1 MDEHATWLR
10 RDQRWMYVTAM
21 LLFLLSLV
29 FAGRAYFLGH
39 IQQNWERLS
48 AEVNRGQADLIER
61 RLQGLLVSL
70 EGQSAALHAERPE
83 DLFGDADDP
92 RRRADAA
99 RRLKETVPGLRWSF
113 ELRDPAGRLRAF
125 SGEPM
130 ATTPRRLDQLP
141 DTPLPSF
148 TVIQRLPYLFIA
160 HMSAVVGST
169 GDTMG
174 SLRVGTPLS
183 TTVPINSRFLAEEG
197 YIADVGRELDLDLTF
212 HRDERN
218 AGAGGRILL
227 PFIAASDTLGWVSFH
242 GADRETYQQ
251 QIATQFDRVIGV
263 LLLVVFIVVSV
274 PLFRFYRALHPA
286 AAAVIIAAHI
296 WLIRFLLLW
305 LDFGTHLFPAP
316 LNNPAWFASTFGSGL
331 TGSPGELLLSLLALV
346 LSMMFMYRIILGSRD
361 RDVRRFLAALIFLT
375 VFGLLPFVLRGY
387 AASLR
392 SFVIDSTFNYDDIV
406 GFFERPMFL
415 LMIANAYLLSL
426 ALGFGLLG
434 MYLLA
439 KKAVAALVPA
449 GLRLPLLTGGVLLGI
464 VLLLLTTRTLLLP
477 LWAYILIG
485 IFFSIPLIL
494 RVPPIRGRSE
504 SLAAPF
510 AVTTV
515 VGSVLTIALFGH
527 FMEVKRSSEIEAI
540 AIDLSRPVDGWSQV
554 LMEQTLQ
561 YVSRSRID
569 ELPGGDKDDG
579 PDYEAAFRIWAGS
592 PLSRRQNNSA
602 ILLLDS
608 SRTLVSR
615 FAVGND
621 PFLLSVQTLSST
633 IESTEGIVQ
642 STYRWQETRGRRYL
656 RAYTDIPTGR
666 LGTLTAV
673 VVLEA
678 LDPMQ
683 MTRQSIDLLRN
694 TASNVS
700 LAPEDNFIISRF
712 RDGRVVQTT
721 DRRLERSIRL
731 PREVRS
737 AFARGEQTAWST
749 LPVEGD
755 SLESYFMAVSDPRTE
770 VLSITRGKSVLIL
783 SIYRGL
789 RIAMLFLL
797 FSGLILGTAAMFTGR
812 FRRLSRL
819 TFARKLQLAL
829 LAVAA
834 IPLLLIWISGRE
846 FVIDTTRREIEQQ
859 VVKDLDILRS
869 NLLERLPDSVA
880 VSALP
885 AFVSDQIC
893 KEIRIRSGRDL
904 NVYRGPELTAT
915 SKPELYKV
923 GLLSNRLNPQAYV
936 NIVLLGRDVHFA
948 AEQIADFSYYVG
960 YRAVRDPDGVLSAV
974 ISTPTLFQRRQMESG
989 YVRASATIFL
999 WIIIMALL
1007 VIAVSSTLARQ
1018 ISRPLKELLRA
1029 TRDITAGDLD
1039 RRVEV
1044 HGSAEIVDLMDS
1056 FNTMTTRLRQSQEEL
1071 TATERELAWKEM
1083 AKQVAHEIRN
1093 PLTPMK
1099 LAVQHLQR
1107 AWHDRADQL
1116 GDIIDKVTRTLVDQ
1130 IERLSRIS
1138 DEFSRFARM
1147 PRRSTAEVD
1156 VAATLA
1162 ESVALF
1168 HNHDDIV
1175 FHTEIDED
1183 LPPVLADRE
1192 ELARAFT
1199 NILRNAVQ
1207 AMPGGGHVTVNARRS
1222 AERVLITVTDS
1233 GSGIPPELLTRIF
1246 EPNFSTKTEGM
1257 GLGLAIVKKIID
1269 DAGGS
1274 IHIDSTPGKGTS
1286 VLITLPAAG

>member
-1 MDEHATWLR
+1 MDDRVTWLR
-10 RDQRWMYVTAM
+10 REQRWMYVTAM
-21 LLFLLSLV
+21 LLLLLSLV
-29 FAGRAYFLGH
+29 FAGREYFLRH
-39 IQQNWERLS
+39 VNQNWENLN
-48 AEVNRGQADLIER
+48 AEVNRGQAELIER
-61 RLQGLLVSL
+61 RLQDLLRAL
-70 EGQSAALHAERPE
+70 EEQSAALHAERPE
-83 DLFGDADDP
+83 DLYGGEDDP

-99 RRLKETVPGLRWSF
+99 RRLKETVPSQRWSF

-130 ATTPRRLDQLP
+130 TAAPRRSDHSP
-141 DTPLPSF
+141 GTSPSAF
-148 TVIQRLPYLFIA
+148 TVIQRLPYVFLT
-160 HMSAVVGST
+160 HTSAIVSGT
-169 GDTMG
+169 GDTLG

-183 TTVPINSRFLAEEG
+183 TTVPINRRFIAEEG
-197 YIADVGRELDLDLTF
+197 SIGDLGRELDLDLSF
-212 HRDERN
+212 HRDART
-218 AGAGGRILL
+218 AGRSLMLL
-227 PFIAASDTLGWVSFH
+227 PFSAADDTLGWVTFH
-242 GADRETYQQ
+242 TADRETYLQ
-251 QIATQFDRVIGV
+251 QIILQFDRVIGV
-263 LLLVVFIVVSV
+263 LLMAVFLVVSV
-274 PLFRFYRALHPA
+274 PVFRIYFNLHPLTA
-286 AAAVIIAAHI
+286 ALCIAVHI
-296 WLIRFLLLW
+296 WLIRYLLLF
-305 LDFGTHLFPAP
+305 LDVGTNLLPGP
-316 LNNPAWFASTFGSGL
+316 LSDPAWFASTFGGGITS
-331 TGSPGELLLSLLALV
+331 SPGELLFSLLALV
-346 LSMMFMYRIILGSRD
+346 LTMMFVYRVILGDRG
-361 RDVRRFLAALIFLT
+361 RDVRLLAALLIFVA
-375 VFGLLPFVLRGY
+375 VFALLPFVLRGY
-387 AASLR
+387 TASLR
-392 SFVIDSTFNYDDIV
+392 SFVIDSTFNYDDIA
-406 GFFERPMFL
+406 GFLERPMFL
-415 LMIANAYLLSL
+415 LMIANAFLLSL

-439 KKAVAALVPA
+439 KKAVSAIAPPR
-449 GLRLPLLTGGVLLGI
+449 LRLPLLAGGVLLGI
-464 VLLLLTTRTLLLP
+464 VLLLATTHALLLP
-477 LWAYILIG
+477 LWTYILIG
-485 IFFSIPLIL
+485 MLFCVPLVV
-494 RVPPIRGRSE
+494 RVPPIHGWSE
-504 SLAAPF
+504 SLVAPF

-569 ELPGGDKDDG
+569 ELPGGNDRDG

-712 RDGRVVQTT
+712 RDGRVIQTT

-731 PREVRS
+731 PQKVRAS
-737 AFARGEQTAWST
+737 FAGGRQTAWST

-755 SLESYFMAVSDPRTE
+755 SLDSYFMAVSDPHTE

-789 RIAMLFLL
+789 RIAMLYLL
-797 FSGLILGTAAMFTGR
+797 FSSLILVAVALLTGR

-834 IPLLLIWISGRE
+834 IPLLLIWITGRD
-846 FVIDTTRREIEQQ
+846 FVRDTTRREIEQQ
-859 VVKDLDILRS
+859 VVEDLDVLRA
-869 NLLERLPDSVA
+869 NLLERLPDSVS
-880 VSALP
+880 VTALP

-893 KEIRIRSGRDL
+893 QEIRIRSGRDI
-904 NVYRGPELTAT
+904 NVYSGPELTAT

-960 YRAVRDPDGVLSAV
+960 YRALRDPDGLLSAV
-974 ISTPTLFQRRQMESG
+974 ISTPTLFQRGQMESG

-999 WIIIMALL
+999 WITIMALL
-1007 VIAVSSTLARQ
+1007 VFAVSSTLARQ

-1029 TRDITAGDLD
+1029 TRDITAGDLN
-1039 RRVEV
+1039 RRVQV

-1071 TATERELAWKEM
+1071 AAAERELAWKEM

-1107 AWHDRADQL
+1107 AWHDGAAQL

-1130 IERLSRIS
+1130 IESLSRIS

-1147 PRRSTAEVD
+1147 PRRSTSAVD
-1156 VAATLA
+1156 VAATLT

-1168 HNHDDIV
+1168 HSHD
-1175 FHTEIDED
+1175 EIIFETQIDNN
-1183 LPPVLADRE
+1183 LPSVLTDRE

-1207 AMPGGGHVTVNARRS
+1207 AMPEGGRVQVKAGRS
-1222 AERVLITVTDS
+1222 RNTILITVADS
-1233 GSGIPPELLTRIF
+1233 GSGIPPELLSRIF

-1274 IHIDSTPGKGTS
+1274 IAIDSTPGEGTTVRIS
-1286 VLITLPAAG
+1286 LPGAE

>member
-1 MDEHATWLR
+1 MDEPATWLR
-10 RDQRWMYVTAM
+10 REQRWMYVTAM

-29 FAGRAYFLGH
+29 FAGKEYFLGH
-39 IQQNWERLS
+39 ISQNWERLGT
-48 AEVNRGQADLIER
+48 EVNDAQADLIER
-61 RLQGLLVSL
+61 RLQKLISSL
-70 EGQSAALHAERPE
+70 EEQSAALHAERPE
-83 DLFGDADDP
+83 DLYGDVRDP
-92 RRRADAA
+92 RRKAEAV

-113 ELRDPAGRLRAF
+113 ELRGPAGRLHAF

-130 ATTPRRLDQLP
+130 TTTPRRLDQLQGMRHP
-141 DTPLPSF
+141 TF
-148 TVIQRLPYLFIA
+148 TVIQRLPYLFLV
-160 HMSAVVGST
+160 HTSAVISSA
-169 GDTMG
+169 GDTLG

-183 TTVPINSRFLAEEG
+183 TTVPINRRFLTEEG
-197 YIADVGRELDLDLTF
+197 YIANLGRELDLDLSF
-212 HRDERN
+212 HRSARED
-218 AGAGGRILL
+218 GAGSRISL
-227 PFIAASDTLGWVSFH
+227 PFTAASDTLGWVRFH

-251 QIATQFDRVIGV
+251 QIATQFDRVIGA
-263 LLLVVFIVVSV
+263 LLLAVFIVVSV
-274 PLFRFYRALHPA
+274 PLFRFYFLLHPL
-286 AAAVIIAAHI
+286 AAAVSISVHI
-296 WLIRFLLLW
+296 WLIRFLLL
-305 LDFGTHLFPAP
+305 LDFGTQLLPVP
-316 LNNPAWFASTFGSGL
+316 LNNPAWFASTFGWGI

-346 LSMMFMYRIILGSRD
+346 LTMLFLYRIILTARD
-361 RDVRRFLAALIFLT
+361 RGTGRILAALIFLA
-375 VFGLLPFVLRGY
+375 VFALLPFVLRGY

-392 SFVIDSTFNYDDIV
+392 SFVIDSTFNYDDII
-406 GFFERPMFL
+406 GFLERPMFL
-415 LMIANAYLLSL
+415 LMIANAFLLSL
-426 ALGFGLLG
+426 ALGFGILG

-449 GLRLPLLTGGVLLGI
+449 RFRFPLLAGGVLLGTA
-464 VLLLLTTRTLLLP
+464 LLLLTTSALLLP
-477 LWAYILIG
+477 LWSYVLIG
-485 IFFSIPLIL
+485 ILFCVPLIL

-510 AVTTV
+510 AVTTLA
-515 VGSVLTIALFGH
+515 GSVLTIALFGH

-569 ELPGGDKDDG
+569 ELPAAEADDG
-579 PDYEAAFRIWAGS
+579 LDYEAAFRIWAGS

-731 PREVRS
+731 PREVRR
-737 AFARGEQTAWST
+737 ALARGEQTAWST

-789 RIAMLFLL
+789 RIAMLYLL
-797 FSGLILGTAAMFTGR
+797 FSGLILGAAGMLTGR

-846 FVIDTTRREIEQQ
+846 FVMDTTRREIEQQ
-859 VVKDLDILRS
+859 VVEDLDVLRS

-880 VSALP
+880 VGDLP
-885 AFVSDQIC
+885 TFVSDQVC
-893 KEIRIRSGRDL
+893 QEIRIRSGRDL

-923 GLLSNRLNPQAYV
+923 GLLSNRLNPQAYA

-974 ISTPTLFQRRQMESG
+974 ISTPTLFQRGQMESG

-999 WIIIMALL
+999 WITIMALL

-1029 TRDITAGDLD
+1029 TRDITAGDLH
-1039 RRVEV
+1039 RRVQV

-1071 TATERELAWKEM
+1071 AAAERELAWKEM

-1107 AWHDRADQL
+1107 AWHDRADRL

-1130 IERLSRIS
+1130 IESLSRIS

-1147 PRRSTAEVD
+1147 PRRSTSEVD
-1156 VAATLA
+1156 IGATLA

-1168 HNHDDIV
+1168 HSHEDVVFDTDI
-1175 FHTEIDED
+1175 EED
-1183 LPPVLADRE
+1183 LPRVLADRE
-1192 ELARAFT
+1192 ELSRAFT

-1207 AMPGGGHVTVNARRS
+1207 AMPGGGHVAVRARRG
-1222 AERVLITVTDS
+1222 ADDVVITVTDS
-1233 GSGIPPELLTRIF
+1233 GSGIPAELLPRIF

-1269 DAGGS
+1269 DAGGR
-1274 IHIDSTPGKGTS
+1274 IHIDSTPGEGTT
-1286 VLITLPAAG
+1286 VRITLPVAR

>member
-1 MDEHATWLR
+1 MDERTTWLKR
-10 RDQRWMYVTAM
+10 EQRWMYVTAM
-21 LLFLLSLV
+21 LLFLLSVV
-29 FAGRAYFLGH
+29 FAGKEYFLGH
-39 IQQNWERLS
+39 VNQNWESLH
-48 AEVNRGQADLIER
+48 AEVNRGQAELIER
-61 RLQGLLVSL
+61 RLQALLGAL
-70 EGQSAALHAERPE
+70 EEQSAALHAERPE
-83 DLFGDADDP
+83 ELFGDAVDP
-92 RRRADAA
+92 RRRAGTV
-99 RRLKETVPGLRWSF
+99 RRLKEAVPGRRWSF
-113 ELRDPAGRLRAF
+113 ELRGPAGRLRAF

-130 ATTPRRLDQLP
+130 TAAPRRLDH
-141 DTPLPSF
+141 TPGAPLSSF
-148 TVIQRLPYLFIA
+148 MVIQRLPYIFLA
-160 HMSAVVGST
+160 HTSAVVSGA
-169 GDTMG
+169 GDTLG

-183 TTVPINSRFLAEEG
+183 TTVPINRRFLSEDG
-197 YIADVGRELDLDLTF
+197 YIADLGRELDLDLAF
-212 HRDERN
+212 FRDARTD
-218 AGAGGRILL
+218 GGSNRMLL
-227 PFIAASDTLGWVSFH
+227 PFTAESDTLGWVRFH
-242 GADRETYQQ
+242 TADRETYLQ

-263 LLLVVFIVVSV
+263 LLLALLLVISV
-274 PLFRFYRALHPA
+274 PALRYYRLLHPA
-286 AAAVIIAAHI
+286 AAALSIVVHI
-296 WLIRFLLLW
+296 WLIRFLLLF
-305 LDFGTHLFPAP
+305 LEFGTKLLPAS
-316 LNNPAWFASTFGSGL
+316 LNNPAWFASTFGGGITS
-331 TGSPGELLLSLLALV
+331 SPGELLLSLLALV
-346 LSMMFMYRIILGSRD
+346 FSMMFMYRIILEARD
-361 RDVRRFLAALIFLT
+361 RDVRPLMAGLIFLA
-375 VFGLLPFVLRGY
+375 VFALLPFVLRGY

-392 SFVIDSTFNYDDIV
+392 SFVIDSTFNYDDVV
-406 GFFERPMFL
+406 GFLERPMFL
-415 LMIANAYLLSL
+415 LMIANAFLLSL

-439 KKAVAALVPA
+439 KKAVT
-449 GLRLPLLTGGVLLGI
+449 GLTQPRFRLPLLAVGLFPGI
-464 VLLLLTTRTLLLP
+464 ILLLFTTRALLLP
-477 LWAYILIG
+477 LWAYILTG
-485 IFFSIPLIL
+485 ILFCVPLIV
-494 RVPPIRGRSE
+494 RVPPISGRSE
-504 SLAAPF
+504 SLVAPF
-510 AVTTV
+510 AVTTLL
-515 VGSVLTIALFGH
+515 GSVLTITLFGH

-569 ELPGGDKDDG
+569 ELPRRDERDG

-700 LAPEDNFIISRF
+700 LAPEDNFIVSRF
-712 RDGRVVQTT
+712 RDGRVIQTT

-731 PREVRS
+731 PQEVRT
-737 AFARGEQTAWST
+737 AFARGRQTTWST
-749 LPVEGD
+749 LPVEGN
-755 SLESYFMAVSDPRTE
+755 SLESYFMAVSDPHTE

-789 RIAMLFLL
+789 RIAMLYLL
-797 FSGLILGTAAMFTGR
+797 FSGLILGAAALVTGR
-812 FRRLSRL
+812 FRHLSRL

-834 IPLLLIWISGRE
+834 IPLLLIWITGRD
-846 FVIDTTRREIEQQ
+846 FVRDTTRREIEQQ
-859 VVKDLDILRS
+859 VVEDLDVLRS
-869 NLLERLPDSVA
+869 NLLERMPDSVA

-885 AFVSDQIC
+885 AFVNDQIC
-893 KEIRIRSGRDL
+893 QEIRIRSGRDL

-923 GLLSNRLNPQAYV
+923 GLLSDRLNPQAYV

-960 YRAVRDPDGVLSAV
+960 YRAVRDHDGVLSAV
-974 ISTPTLFQRRQMESG
+974 ISTPTLFQRGQMESG

-999 WIIIMALL
+999 WITVMALL

-1029 TRDITAGDLD
+1029 TRDITAGDLN
-1039 RRVEV
+1039 RRVQV
-1044 HGSAEIVDLMDS
+1044 SGSAEIVDLMDS

-1071 TATERELAWKEM
+1071 AAAERELAWKEM

-1107 AWHDRADQL
+1107 AWHDGAEQL
-1116 GDIIDKVTRTLVDQ
+1116 GDIIDKVTHTLVDQ

-1168 HNHDDIV
+1168 HSHD
-1175 FHTEIDED
+1175 EIAFETRIEQD
-1183 LPPVLADRE
+1183 LPSVLADRE

-1207 AMPGGGHVTVNARRS
+1207 AMPEGGRVDVHARRIEN
-1222 AERVLITVTDS
+1222 AIVITVADS

-1257 GLGLAIVKKIID
+1257 GLGLSIVKKIID
-1269 DAGGS
+1269 DAGGN
-1274 IHIDSTPGKGTS
+1274 IDIESMPGEGTT
-1286 VLITLPAAG
+1286 VRITLPAAM